1 MKRSK
6 CMAGNPVVSTFQPF
20 SGNEEMLFQVADMFP
35 IPIEVFRPDGFVAFA
50 NRAWLQIHN
59 ISNPSD
65 IIGKY
70 NVRENPGLGPYVS
83 RMFEGE
89 IVLTPEFK
97 VLLEDSAAWYQV
109 RRFDCR
115 IQSAYMEILCFP
127 VLTPGGNASHL
138 IAVFLPTRIY
148 KGNRCIEKA
157 KEYMDNHWA
166 ERYDT
171 RTVAGAANL
180 SPYYFVRLF
189 KKHTGMTPYKYHRN
203 VRVNK
208 LKSLLCDK
216 NLSVSEAFSACGM
229 EYSGSFA
236 KIFKDVPGLTPSAYR
251 NLAGQPPADG
261 RQGY

>member
-89 IVLTPEFK
+89 IVLTPERK
-97 VLLEDSAAWYQV
+97 APLEDFAVSCRV
-109 RRFDCR
+109 RNSGFN
-115 IQSAYMEILCFP
+115 IESMYMEILCFP
-127 VLTPGGNASHL
+127 VLTPGGNASHFVG
-138 IAVFLPTRIY
+138 VFLPTRIY
-148 KGNRCIEKA
+148 KGNPYVARA
-157 KEYMDNHWA
+157 KEYMDNHWS
-166 ERYDT
+166 EPYDT

-180 SPYYFVRLF
+180 SPYHFVRLF
-189 KKHTGMTPYKYHRN
+189 KKHTGVTPYQYHRT
-203 VRVNK
+203 VKVNK
-208 LKSLLCDK
+208 LKRMLSDK
-216 NLSVSEAFSACGM
+216 NLSVSEAFSACGV

-236 KIFKDVPGLTPSAYR
+236 KVFKDMTGLTPSEYR
-251 NLAGQPPADG
+251 NLS
-261 RQGY
+261 R